1 MQRKDFLKY
10 AYMRRK
16 TLKDL
21 IERCGD
27 VLDIDRL
34 NTEYQALDLLLM
46 ICKKEVEEI
55 EEELLNKCDEK
66 KAQERKRVFERNS
79 KDDYI
84 YKDLERAVNKKC
96 YFCNKEHD
104 IYYHKSSDLFLCTS
118 CERRF

>member
-1 MQRKDFLKY
+1 MQRKEFLKY

-16 TLKDL
+16 TLEGI

-46 ICKKEVEEI
+46 ICKKELEEI
-55 EEELLNKCDEK
+55 EEVDEI
-66 KAQERKRVFERNS
+66 EEECKRVFKRNS

-84 YKDLERAVNKKC
+84 YKDLEKAVNKSCYKC
-96 YFCNKEHD
+96 GSMHDDVYYFREH
-104 IYYHKSSDLFLCTS
+104 DLFLCAK
-118 CERRF
+118 CKEKF